1 MKKILFLLFIIS
13 SLLLGASNKK
23 DKKWVFSGRLNGYFQ
38 AIDVDG
44 PEGTGEKEGYTHN
57 QDLTL
62 RFLGPVKNGTA
73 GVEIR
78 GRLTNDNSIEKD
90 AATILYFHSF
100 FKNKK
105 WYLEAGDV
113 SASVNPYVF
122 GGSVKGFKAT
132 YKSPK
137 KTKTW
142 DYMFIGGLKKATWKE
157 TVENVKNEQPDAYT
171 GAFEAK
177 YRHKRAQEV
186 SFSVAAYKDDLA
198 TGDANS
204 TILGKKGVSLGVQG
218 KWRFNR
224 YVTLRG
230 RFGLTDATDDIK
242 NNKPTSSHTALQLK
256 LLTKPSLRK
265 VRSNFVYTRISPKY
279 ISLAGSANK
288 DMEQFENSNTWRIS
302 RELTSRFGVRFK
314 RDNLDNDLNGTQR
327 TSYEHI
333 SFNYRPKALKRSDIN
348 VRFSNMDIKGRG
360 TDSNTKTAGLTFNLR
375 QKSGWRYALGLDYS
389 DANDNNA
396 SSNITKSVRLTVGY
410 KKRISKDKSYRINAT
425 INQQRTSTAGNTDT
439 NYGLKLDMG
448 YNPNRRLS
456 LDLYYLS
463 RFAFKEA
470 SEDSEYSSYQ
480 ARANYKLDNKG
491 KKSIRFLIEKKHN
504 DIENTPGSSYNEY
517 KAKVSY
523 VINF

>member
-1 MKKILFLLFIIS
+1 MKKLVIFVLIFSLSLF
-13 SLLLGASNKK
+13 AQ
-23 DKKWVFSGRLNGYFQ
+23 DKKKESWVFSGRLNGYFQ

-44 PEGTGEKEGYTHN
+44 PNGQGADKEGYTHN

-62 RFLGPVKNGTA
+62 RFLGPVKNGSA
-73 GVEIR
+73 GVEMR
-78 GRLTNDNSIEKD
+78 GRLTNDNSIAKD
-90 AATILYFHSF
+90 GATLLYFHSF

-113 SASVNPYVF
+113 SASLNPYVF

-137 KTKTW
+137 KDNTW
-142 DYMFIGGLKKATWKE
+142 NYMFIGGIKKATWKE
-157 TVENVKNEQPDAYT
+157 MVENVDNEQPDAYS

-177 YRHKRAQEV
+177 YIHKRAQEV

-204 TILGKKGVSLGVQG
+204 TTLGKKGVSFGVNT

-224 YVTLRG
+224 YITLKG

-242 NNKPTSSHTALQLK
+242 NNKPTSSHTALQIK

-265 VRSNFVYTRISPKY
+265 LRSNFTYTRISPKY

-288 DMEQFENSNTWRIS
+288 DMEQFENSNTWRIT
-302 RELTSRFGVRFK
+302 RRLTSRFGVRFK

-375 QKSGWRYALGLDYS
+375 KKNGWRYALGLDYS
-389 DANDNNA
+389 DVNDNNA
-396 SSNITKSVRLTVGY
+396 SSSITKSARVTIGY
-410 KKRISKDKSYRINAT
+410 KKRLSKFKNYRIVAT
-425 INQQRTSTAGNTDT
+425 INQQRLSQSGNTDT
-439 NYGLKLDMG
+439 NYGLKLDLG
-448 YNPNRRLS
+448 YTYSSRLS
-456 LDLYYLS
+456 FDLNYLS

-491 KKSIRFLIEKKHN
+491 KKSVRFLLEKKHN
-504 DIENTPGSSYNEY
+504 DIENTPNSSYNEY
-517 KAKVSY
+517 KAKISY
-523 VINF
+523 VYNF